1 MKIEKT
7 DKIFTTWKKL
17 KHIVFMCILNTLL
30 KQIMI
35 IKTQDTIF
43 NYAKML
49 KMKSNLIVKIVF
61 KWIKHE
67 IMILWCEC
75 SFFNE
80 KEIKSTKIVKI
91 MNIKIEDNDKK
102 NDNSKKIS

>member
-1 MKIEKT
+1 M
-7 DKIFTTWKKL
+7 
-17 KHIVFMCILNTLL
+17 
-30 KQIMI
+30 
-35 IKTQDTIF
+35 QDRAFSYTEI
-43 NYAKML
+43 L
-49 KMKSNLIVKIVF
+49 KMRSNFIVKIVF

-102 NDNSKKIS
+102 NDNSKKISQQKHYAHIEFNWDENLYDEENKLNICSKIKNSCD